1 LLIIQESS
9 VENDGIIKKGVDL
22 FFYFLF
28 DKHLVSIGN
37 LPSDA
42 DVLDNLVFIFFG
54 LSMRVVF
61 RWNFERQCDMFIIII
76 FNIENK

>member
-1 LLIIQESS
+1 MFIIQESS
-9 VENDGIIKKGVDL
+9 VEDDSIIKKGMDL

-28 DKHLVSIGN
+28 DEHLVSIGN

-42 DVLDNLVFIFFG
+42 NVLNNLVFIFFG
-54 LSMRVVF
+54 LLVRVVF
-61 RWNFERQCDMFIIII
+61 RWNLEGQCDMFSIII